1 MRISATTVVVKI
13 AVATLGLAMLAG
25 CTGAVQRDA
34 PVEERSTGGATM
46 TQPPI
51 EGTDVAVPA
60 QEGSRGGEVQ
70 VRPMPQPSTVVTR
83 RLPSTADVPAES
95 PEVPAEPQSPAV
107 LALVD
112 SAAAQSRGGDHER
125 AAASLERALQIEP
138 ANAELWHELAVV
150 RLEQGEL
157 SQAVN
162 LAARSNVLAA
172 DSPRLR
178 ADNWRLIAEV
188 RTRQGNHDAARA
200 AEERALSLSNSEN

>member
-1 MRISATTVVVKI
+1 MRISAKTVVVKI

-25 CTGAVQRDA
+25 CTGAVQREA

-51 EGTDVAVPA
+51 EGTGVAVPA
-60 QEGSRGGEVQ
+60 QEGSRGDVL
-70 VRPMPQPSTVVTR
+70 VRPIPQPSTVVTR
-83 RLPSTADVPAES
+83 RLPSTAEPPAES

-200 AEERALSLSNSEN
+200 AEERALLLSNSEN

>member
-1 MRISATTVVVKI
+1 MTISATTVVVKI
-13 AVATLGLAMLAG
+13 AVTTLGLAMLVG
-25 CTGAVQRDA
+25 CTGAVQSEA

-46 TQPPI
+46 AQPPI
-51 EGTDVAVPA
+51 EGTGVALPA
-60 QEGSRGGEVQ
+60 HEESTGEVQ

-83 RLPSTADVPAES
+83 RLPSTAERPAES
-95 PEVPAEPQSPAV
+95 AEVPAEPQSPAV

-138 ANAELWHELAVV
+138 ANAALWHQLALV

-172 DSPRLR
+172 DTPRLR

-188 RTRQGNHDAARA
+188 RTRQGNHEAAQA
-200 AEERALSLSNSEN
+200 AEERALLLSNTGN